1 MARAIRLVLT
11 VGLLGGALAMPAA
24 RAQAPA
30 RSPAAAVPAPATRPD
45 MADLVV
51 DPDGL
56 PAPLP
61 NATAPAAY
69 AGWEPEFLKSMP
81 RPPDQPQSLFQPAP
95 APGPPPPDLERYFE
109 VDPILDAPIL
119 GQKPGWFSDVQI
131 QVIHPHLNFGQMR
144 LLNTL
149 KVPSHQRVIVA
160 PGAAK
165 LNWTAAPRIEIGY
178 WLPSGFGGLS
188 FSDRFFSS
196 FGSGPFVGRAGST
209 FRTTNLGA
217 NYSDWDYL
225 SREFTPWESERG
237 FWNLDWRAGVRLA
250 ESWTRV
256 LVDKPFSQAAA
267 TNGVFIQ
274 GDSNYTVGAGP
285 HFGVGVNRRDLPT
298 GLTFR
303 AGLDIA
309 DTFTKVRQL
318 FAARTTTL
326 GPTGVPERG
335 HFNQNFWNQVPILNF
350 QVGVGW
356 QPPSHP
362 NARFYVGYVYEFWWQ
377 FASNM
382 NFLNPFTTQGAT
394 RGSMQNQGIVLQAQ
408 WNW

>member
-1 MARAIRLVLT
+1 M
-11 VGLLGGALAMPAA
+11 
-24 RAQAPA
+24 
-30 RSPAAAVPAPATRPD
+30 
-45 MADLVV
+45 
-51 DPDGL
+51 
-56 PAPLP
+56 
-61 NATAPAAY
+61 
-69 AGWEPEFLKSMP
+69 
-81 RPPDQPQSLFQPAP
+81 
-95 APGPPPPDLERYFE
+95 
-109 VDPILDAPIL
+109 

-131 QVIHPHLNFGQMR
+131 QVIHPHLNFGQFR
-144 LLNTL
+144 LLDGV
-149 KVPSHQRVIVA
+149 KVPGGRRVKVA

-165 LNWTAAPRIEIGY
+165 LDWTAAPRIEIGY
-178 WLPSGFGGLS
+178 WLPSGFGGFS

-196 FGSGPFVGRAGST
+196 FGSGPFVGPAGST
-209 FRTTNLGA
+209 FRTTSLGV

-285 HFGVGVNRRDLPT
+285 HFGVGVNRRDIPT

-309 DTFTKVRQL
+309 DTFTRIRQG
-318 FAARTTTL
+318 FAASTTTL
-326 GPTGVPERG
+326 NSAGRPERG
-335 HFNQNFWNQVPILNF
+335 FYGQSFWNQVPILNF